1 MAKFDLKGLLNDR
14 SVPDRQQDQKIVYR
28 NPKDLIPSEENF
40 YNTEKLE
47 RLKQSIKLLGILQE
61 AALSMLSISAS
72 RKIPKDRAGHPE
84 RTTDRKSSTS

>member
-28 NPKDLIPSEENF
+28 NPEDLIPSEDNF

-47 RLKQSIKLLGILQE
+47 LLKQSIELLGILQPLLIE
-61 AALSMLSISAS
+61 NRDGERLCNSRPLSPEVLYRPDSG
-72 RKIPKDRAGHPE
+72 RKR
-84 RTTDRKSSTS
+84 

>member
-40 YNTEKLE
+40 YNTENI
-47 RLKQSIKLLGILQE
+47 SSLLV
-61 AALSMLSISAS
+61 
-72 RKIPKDRAGHPE
+72 D
-84 RTTDRKSSTS
+84 